1 MKKGARRDADMAQ
14 LLEQLNSQDGRE
26 RTLASATLAG
36 LVLSLPPLQLR
47 LLLSKNLIGQLI
59 ERVATLPS
67 SSSSTDAAAAPP
79 PPPPSHDLA
88 TAIESLGALRNLAVS
103 GPTHLLSE
111 MHNKRI
117 LQPLVSVHLPLLTQF
132 LPLRLGPAP
141 ALVKP
146 SMPATAGARRAAEDL
161 NEAND
166 TLRRSFW
173 DWAENTLTV
182 LWCLA
187 ESNTKILASLNQHA
201 QAIVG
206 LCVAFL
212 QHAIDFSGDDEAAS
226 KGKGKQQPA
235 PKQSRVP
242 LYVAVAAGEPA
253 TAFNFYPHFSRP
265 RR

>member
-1 MKKGARRDADMAQ
+1 MAQ

-59 ERVATLPS
+59 ERVAALPS
-67 SSSSTDAAAAPP
+67 SSSSADAATATLP

-132 LPLRLGPAP
+132 LPIRLGPAP

-212 QHAIDFSGDDEAAS
+212 QHAIDFSGDDEAAN

-253 TAFNFYPHFSRP
+253 TAFDLYPHCSRP
-265 RR
+265 RL